1 MIFEIEKDVWF
12 DSEKLYIIKG
22 KDNYEKFN
30 EKYEEY
36 TYPARTQKK
45 REYPVI
51 TFLSTTCCNL
61 KCTYCYAGQ
70 GTYNNVSK
78 ENSFSYENYIKAY
91 ECTMTEYG
99 GVKGICFFGGEPLL
113 NFIEIKKFVQYLYNE
128 KPHLELP
135 FISIGSNG
143 TIMNEEI
150 IDFISEYNI
159 AFGTSL
165 DGVKKYN
172 DLCRVGDNVSSVYD
186 EVVKTLYTL
195 GNKKVLTSLQFTF
208 NKVHLEN
215 YKKGDVVKW
224 VEEFEK
230 LPISFYEI
238 IAATTEN
245 EFNHVDLKDK
255 EILESYEMLCNDLAE
270 YSLKCLANGKTTIMS
285 VIFAFIIVSIGKRR
299 VAGHCGAGKNITIA
313 PDLRVYP
320 CHVVAS
326 DINNGVKCEPGFRKA
341 INSNEKFQD
350 MIALDRN
357 NVDKCQGCI
366 AKNLCSVFC
375 KGMCSAKPVNPP
387 EERCLMMRIFV
398 ERTISFMVNDYPN
411 CKDTVMTSIR
421 KVLKAHGVIL

>member
-1 MIFEIEKDVWF
+1 
-12 DSEKLYIIKG
+12 
-22 KDNYEKFN
+22 
-30 EKYEEY
+30 
-36 TYPARTQKK
+36 
-45 REYPVI
+45 
-51 TFLSTTCCNL
+51 
-61 KCTYCYAGQ
+61 
-70 GTYNNVSK
+70 
-78 ENSFSYENYIKAY
+78 
-91 ECTMTEYG
+91 
-99 GVKGICFFGGEPLL
+99 
-113 NFIEIKKFVQYLYNE
+113 
-128 KPHLELP
+128 
-135 FISIGSNG
+135 
-143 TIMNEEI
+143 
-150 IDFISEYNI
+150 
-159 AFGTSL
+159 
-165 DGVKKYN
+165 
-172 DLCRVGDNVSSVYD
+172 
-186 EVVKTLYTL
+186 
-195 GNKKVLTSLQFTF
+195 
-208 NKVHLEN
+208 
-215 YKKGDVVKW
+215 
-224 VEEFEK
+224 
-230 LPISFYEI
+230 
-238 IAATTEN
+238 
-245 EFNHVDLKDK
+245 
-255 EILESYEMLCNDLAE
+255 MLCNDLAE

>member
-172 DLCRVGDNVSSVYD
+172 DL
-186 EVVKTLYTL
+186 L
-195 GNKKVLTSLQFTF
+195 LTSR
-208 NKVHLEN
+208 
-215 YKKGDVVKW
+215 
-224 VEEFEK
+224 
-230 LPISFYEI
+230 S
-238 IAATTEN
+238 
-245 EFNHVDLKDK
+245 
-255 EILESYEMLCNDLAE
+255 E
-270 YSLKCLANGKTTIMS
+270 YN
-285 VIFAFIIVSIGKRR
+285 
-299 VAGHCGAGKNITIA
+299 
-313 PDLRVYP
+313 
-320 CHVVAS
+320 
-326 DINNGVKCEPGFRKA
+326 
-341 INSNEKFQD
+341 
-350 MIALDRN
+350 
-357 NVDKCQGCI
+357 
-366 AKNLCSVFC
+366 
-375 KGMCSAKPVNPP
+375 
-387 EERCLMMRIFV
+387 
-398 ERTISFMVNDYPN
+398 
-411 CKDTVMTSIR
+411 
-421 KVLKAHGVIL
+421 